1 MRIGD
6 SYRQHDITGSFDVI
20 VIGSG
25 IGGLAAAALLARH
38 GAKRVLVLERHY
50 TAGGFTHTFER
61 PGYEWDVGVH
71 YIGQVTDP
79 GSPLRQLFDDITG
92 AQLEWAD
99 MGEIYDRVVI
109 GDDAYDFPKG
119 TEAFRHQMHTY
130 FPSERV
136 AIDDY
141 VKRVSATVRRA
152 DLYFAEKSLPSPISR
167 AVGGLMR
174 WPLLRRARWT
184 TRQTLESLTDNQRLI
199 GVLTGQYGD
208 YGLPPGRSSFFV
220 HALIAEHYFEGA
232 AYPVGGSSRLAATIV
247 PVIESAGGRVFTSA
261 EVSEI
266 VVENERAVGVRLT
279 DGNELR
285 APVIISDAGI
295 ATTCGRLLSE
305 DARARIGL
313 DEVLSRHEPSVAH
326 LSLYLGFRETASELG
341 LSKTNL
347 WIYPDHDHDR
357 NVHRYLTDADAPL
370 PIIYV
375 SFPSAKDPDFERR
388 HPGRATV
395 EVVTLAPYDRFRK
408 WENERWKKRGN
419 EYEELKDALSER
431 LLDALYTQCP
441 QLKGK
446 VDAKELSTPLTTRH
460 FTGHPHG
467 EIYGLAATP
476 AFFQDRAL
484 RPRTPVPGLYLT
496 GSDICTLGVGGA
508 LAGGMLSAAAILG
521 RDLRRAIAKGAREV
535 RGDVPSEPATAT

>member
-6 SYRQHDITGSFDVI
+6 SYHQKDITGSFDAI

-25 IGGLAAAALLARH
+25 IGGLSAAALLARH
-38 GAKRVLVLERHY
+38 GGKRVLVLERHY

-92 AQLEWAD
+92 AKLEWAD

-119 TEAFRHQMHTY
+119 ADAFRHQMHTY

-141 VKRVSATVRRA
+141 VKQVSATVRRA
-152 DLYFAEKSLPSPISR
+152 GLYFAEKSLPSPISR
-167 AVGGLMR
+167 AIGGLMR
-174 WPLLRRARWT
+174 WPLLRRARRT

-208 YGLPPGRSSFFV
+208 YGLPPGRSSFFI
-220 HALIAEHYFEGA
+220 HALIAAHYFEGA
-232 AYPVGGSSRLAATIV
+232 AYPVGGSSRIAATIV

-261 EVSEI
+261 EVAEI
-266 VVENERAVGVRLT
+266 VVENDRAVAVRLT

-285 APVIISDAGI
+285 APIIISDTGI

-305 DARARIGL
+305 DARSRFGL
-313 DEVLSRHEPSVAH
+313 DGVLSRHQPSVAH
-326 LSLYLGFRETASELG
+326 LSLYLGFRETAPELG

-347 WIYPDHDHDR
+347 WIYPHHDHDR
-357 NVHRYLTDADAPL
+357 NLQRYFTDANATLPL
-370 PIIYV
+370 AYF

-431 LLDALYTQCP
+431 LLDALYAHCP

-446 VDAKELSTPLTTRH
+446 VDAKELSTPLSTRH
-460 FTGHPHG
+460 FTGHAHG

-476 AFFQDRAL
+476 SFFEDRVL
-484 RPRTPVPGLYLT
+484 RPRMPVPGLYLT

-508 LAGGMLSAAAILG
+508 LSGGMLCAAAILG
-521 RDLRRAIAKGAREV
+521 RDLRGAIAKGSQTTV
-535 RGDVPSEPATAT
+535 S